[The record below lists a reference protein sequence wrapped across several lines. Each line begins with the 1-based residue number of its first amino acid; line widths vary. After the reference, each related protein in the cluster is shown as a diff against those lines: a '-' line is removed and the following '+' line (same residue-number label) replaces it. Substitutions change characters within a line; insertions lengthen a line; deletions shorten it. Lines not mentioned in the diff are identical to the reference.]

1 MINNLYSTFSKLT
14 NFIYNIKSYDYILS
28 INGMSEKKENKKE
41 SNNEWGNILI
51 NYTNTKDKLVPFNLI
66 FDRLDSI
73 KARIAYSIDSLPRLT
88 IYNRLPESKRYQYQY
103 NIESFKLEVENSEY
117 FVKNAPMLMKKYNI
131 KTKKDYTLYWIYFNK
146 DFRRKEGKLYTT
158 IEKLEASR
166 NGAFQIYTNIKGFYD
181 NESENLSEFVNI
193 YKDVEEFAK
202 KLDTEFLQLKIKIE
216 DDNINFKKLINTEMS
231 NNTDLEITQTILEV
245 KFDID
250 VDIYEFFNKIEMS
263 REVPFISIGNFY
275 KILKDFKIPSNWPIE
290 NEDSEE
296 VSELEQKNTLYMYIL
311 NIKDETEK
319 NLYKPDSRLYSIA
332 KLTIKHKEGEINE
345 VTMIVESR
353 VDQELNKIEL
363 VNRILGAY
371 EKREEKEKK
380 KEKKK
385 KKKKESQI
393 YQQRN

>member
-1 MINNLYSTFSKLT
+1 
-14 NFIYNIKSYDYILS
+14 
-28 INGMSEKKENKKE
+28 MSEKKENKKE

-131 KTKKDYTLYWIYFNK
+131 KTKKEYTLYWIYFNK

-231 NNTDLEITQTILEV
+231 NNTDLEITQTI
-245 KFDID
+245 
-250 VDIYEFFNKIEMS
+250 
-263 REVPFISIGNFY
+263 
-275 KILKDFKIPSNWPIE
+275 
-290 NEDSEE
+290 
-296 VSELEQKNTLYMYIL
+296 QK
-311 NIKDETEK
+311 
-319 NLYKPDSRLYSIA
+319 
-332 KLTIKHKEGEINE
+332 
-345 VTMIVESR
+345 
-353 VDQELNKIEL
+353 
-363 VNRILGAY
+363 
-371 EKREEKEKK
+371 
-380 KEKKK
+380 
-385 KKKKESQI
+385 
-393 YQQRN
+393 